1 MNEKCRIHVDSLI
14 STSAPFSLISTYAYM
29 TAGEVM
35 SIWKEEVL
43 ETQLT
48 FWSVFLRKQNCYKI
62 IKSIKIKKFT
72 KYKITYLWYFM
83 EIEIFRVVVIMARDN
98 YKTIRGN

>member
-1 MNEKCRIHVDSLI
+1 
-14 STSAPFSLISTYAYM
+14 M

-48 FWSVFLRKQNCYKI
+48 FWSVFLQKQNCYKI
-62 IKSIKIKKFT
+62 IKSIKIKKIH
-72 KYKITYLWYFM
+72 KI
-83 EIEIFRVVVIMARDN
+83 
-98 YKTIRGN
+98 